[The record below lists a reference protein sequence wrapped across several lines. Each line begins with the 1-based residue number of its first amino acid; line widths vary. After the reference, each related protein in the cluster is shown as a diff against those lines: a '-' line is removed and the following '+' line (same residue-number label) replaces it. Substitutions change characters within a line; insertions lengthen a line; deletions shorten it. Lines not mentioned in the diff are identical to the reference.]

1 MTEDVV
7 PIYVCMCKYVNIYV
21 NEKRSHKFQG
31 KEGNK
36 AGFGGRK
43 MKKGEIMQ
51 LYYNLKK

>member
-1 MTEDVV
+1 M
-7 PIYVCMCKYVNIYV
+7 YVCMYKYVNIYV

-36 AGFGGRK
+36 GGFKGRK